1 MEKFRCH
8 SCGKDLPKGSLK
20 YIVEIRSFADFDGYL
35 EEYDGDM
42 EEGINELLDTMEN
55 MDPKTIEE
63 DVSKELICILCKSC
77 MDKFTSDPFQTGKAA
92 FVGED
97 VKGTI
102 H

>member
-1 MEKFRCH
+1 
-8 SCGKDLPKGSLK
+8 
-20 YIVEIRSFADFDGYL
+20 
-35 EEYDGDM
+35 
-42 EEGINELLDTMEN
+42 MEN
-55 MDPKTIEE
+55 MDSKTIEE
-63 DVSKELICILCKSC
+63 DVSKELIYILCKSC